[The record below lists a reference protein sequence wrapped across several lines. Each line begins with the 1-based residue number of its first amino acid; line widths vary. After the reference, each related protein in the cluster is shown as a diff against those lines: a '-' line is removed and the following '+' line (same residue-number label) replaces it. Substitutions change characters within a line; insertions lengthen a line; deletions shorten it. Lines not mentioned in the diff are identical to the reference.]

1 MPSAYLQTAD
11 LATYGVSGATAQQIT
26 AASQLIDSY
35 LYRPAGMVYTAGV
48 DGTPVYMSAL
58 APELSFTAS
67 AGFGPGSNVVIPVT
81 GPTSLLEVG
90 DCIVIDRANASVVES
105 CQVIFISG
113 NQLTLAS
120 VQYTHATSAVLETGL
135 LIQEKRYA
143 PKNRTEIVLS
153 MIPVVRVVGGTG
165 RYGYGR
171 RGDQASYNMDNFNLL
186 ASLSKFGGPPAWEIW
201 PANTAAGID
210 PGTGMLWVP
219 AGVMLAYYSEIK
231 VRYVAGF
238 TYAALPSG
246 VKQACANIIN
256 TQVLFPELNG
266 NIQTLKTGAGQI
278 TRFKDTVLDADT
290 RAMLDPYKA
299 RLFG

>member
-35 LYRPAGMVYTAGV
+35 LYRPSGLVYTAGV

-67 AGFGPGSNVVIPVT
+67 AGFGPGSNVVITVT

-90 DCIVIDRANASVVES
+90 DCVVIDRANASVVEA
-105 CQVIFISG
+105 CQIIFISG

-120 VQYTHATSAVLETGL
+120 VQYAHATSAVLETGL

>member
-1 MPSAYLQTAD
+1 MPSAYLQSAD
-11 LATYGVSGATAQQIT
+11 YAAYGVTGATSQQVT
-26 AASQLIDSY
+26 QASQLIDAY
-35 LYRPAGMVYTAGV
+35 LYRPSGMIYVPDATGN
-48 DGTPVYMSAL
+48 PCYMAAL
-58 APELSFTAS
+58 SPELTFTTQ
-67 AGFGPGSNVVIPVT
+67 AGYGPGTNVSVTVSGPVAALEIGACVI
-81 GPTSLLEVG
+81 L
-90 DCIVIDRANASVVES
+90 DRANPSLTEAA
-105 CQVIFISG
+105 QINAISG
-113 NQLTLAS
+113 NTITFAT
-120 VQYTHATSAVLETGL
+120 VANTHASSSLIETGL
-135 LIQEKRYA
+135 LITEKRYT

-153 MIPVVRVVGGTG
+153 YPPVVRVVGGTG

-238 TYAALPSG
+238 TYANLPAG
-246 VKQACANIIN
+246 IKQACANIIT
-256 TQVLFPELNG
+256 TQSSFPEMTG
-266 NIQTLKTGAGQI
+266 NIQSLKTGAGSI

-299 RLFG
+299 RLMA